1 MSTSNNYNMSEIL
14 ENYFPEALKGHPQYK
29 VFIDLANEEFTKVDD
44 LIRTLCFFSNIDR
57 CPEEFLQHLADII
70 GFQYNKDLDEVAQRE
85 CMKLYLQEC
94 TTSVGRVEDL
104 TNMATYGDV
113 VGYLGGNL
121 FVPGT
126 KPFRPMATLTM
137 ARERIYTHS
146 KSKRSD
152 VDVYPSEIF
161 REGVVLITVTRINEV
176 IMDRVE
182 KVKPAG
188 LLVVYQIAT
197 SSGSFEYITHTQTR

>member
-1 MSTSNNYNMSEIL
+1 MSTSNYNMSEIL
-14 ENYFPEALKGHPQYK
+14 NNYFPEALKGHPQYK
-29 VFIDLANEEFTKVDD
+29 VFIDLANEEFTRVDD
-44 LIRTLCFFSNIDR
+44 LIRTLCFYSNIDR

-85 CMKLYLQEC
+85 CMKLYMEASS
-94 TTSVGRVEDL
+94 SVGMVDDL
-104 TNMATYGDV
+104 TMMATYGDV
-113 VGYLGGNL
+113 EGYLGGSL

-126 KPFRPMATLTM
+126 KPQRPMATLTM

-152 VDVYPSEIF
+152 VDVYPSEVF

-188 LLVVYQIAT
+188 LLVVYQMAT

>member
-1 MSTSNNYNMSEIL
+1 MSTSNYNMSEIL
-14 ENYFPEALKGHPQYK
+14 NNYFPEALKGHPQYK
-29 VFIDLANEEFTKVDD
+29 VFIDLANEEFTRVDD
-44 LIRTLCFFSNIDR
+44 LIRTLCFYSNIDR

-85 CMKLYLQEC
+85 CMKLYMEASS
-94 TTSVGRVEDL
+94 SVGMVEDL
-104 TNMATYGDV
+104 TMMATYGDV
-113 VGYLGGNL
+113 EGYLGGGL

-126 KPFRPMATLTM
+126 KPQRPMATLTM

-152 VDVYPSEIF
+152 VDVYPSEVF

-188 LLVVYQIAT
+188 LLVVYQMAT